1 MKVIGIIASPR
12 GKASNT
18 LQLMNGVLKGAR
30 EEGAATELVDI
41 YSLDI
46 GYCTA
51 CGNCYVSGDCT
62 LFDDFPALFDTLMD
76 ADGVVLGA
84 PNYID
89 SIPAPLKAMFD
100 RMADAIHCQMFY
112 GKYGCSVCTAGGGNH
127 GPVVEYEPC
136 PFFARGYHGWGSGSG
151 HEGWGGGVVNR
162 DPGLGWYGQETRQ
175 FIAESAAIR
184 SRKRHSCS
192 GGTTSGSSCCGTR
205 THGLTNTTGMHR
217 WAGSP
222 LNND

>member
-62 LFDDFPALFDTLMD
+62 
-76 ADGVVLGA
+76 
-84 PNYID
+84 
-89 SIPAPLKAMFD
+89 
-100 RMADAIHCQMFY
+100 
-112 GKYGCSVCTAGGGNH
+112 
-127 GPVVEYEPC
+127 
-136 PFFARGYHGWGSGSG
+136 
-151 HEGWGGGVVNR
+151 
-162 DPGLGWYGQETRQ
+162 
-175 FIAESAAIR
+175 
-184 SRKRHSCS
+184 
-192 GGTTSGSSCCGTR
+192 
-205 THGLTNTTGMHR
+205 
-217 WAGSP
+217 
-222 LNND
+222 

>member
-18 LQLMNGVLKGAR
+18 LQLINGVLKGAR
-30 EEGAATELVDI
+30 EEGAETELVDI

-51 CGNCYVSGDCT
+51 CGNCYISGDCT
-62 LFDDFPALFDTLMD
+62 LFDDFPDLFNTLMD
-76 ADGVVLGA
+76 ADGIVLGA

-127 GPVVEYEPC
+127 GPVVEYMNH
-136 PFFARGYHGWGSGSG
+136 ALSSLGAITV
-151 HEGWGGGVVNR
+151 GGVGVAMKDGEEALSTGIR
-162 DPGLGWYGQETRQ
+162 DSVELGRKLVSSIRGECSYPEQEAALLQRRDYFRQLVLWNKDTWTHEYDWYAQMGW
-175 FIAESAAIR
+175 
-184 SRKRHSCS
+184 
-192 GGTTSGSSCCGTR
+192 
-205 THGLTNTTGMHR
+205 LT
-217 WAGSP
+217 P
-222 LNND
+222 EQ